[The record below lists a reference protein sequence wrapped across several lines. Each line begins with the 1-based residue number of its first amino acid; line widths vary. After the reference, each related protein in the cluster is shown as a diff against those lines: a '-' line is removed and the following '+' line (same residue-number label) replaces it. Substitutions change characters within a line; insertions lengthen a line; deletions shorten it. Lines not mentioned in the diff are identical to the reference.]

1 MINGLEI
8 GKKAREKFL
17 EDNMEDH
24 IDVFIDLFKRAI
36 RLGRQEFFQTYLLL
50 GFVTGIKLDLN
61 IQQLDYSQLQK
72 ICDDICLGL
81 AG

>member
-24 IDVFIDLFKRAI
+24 IDVFIDLFKRGI

-50 GFVTGIKLDLN
+50 GFATGIKLDLN
-61 IQQLDYSQLQK
+61 IYQLDYSQLQK

>member
-17 EDNMEDH
+17 EKKLEDH
-24 IDVFIDLFKRAI
+24 IDVFIDLFKRGI

-50 GFVTGIKLDLN
+50 GIVTGIKLDLN
-61 IQQLDYSQLQK
+61 IKQLDYSQLQK

-81 AG
+81 GG